1 MYGLKPVPFTES
13 LYPSRTLQNIDLFRA
28 SLTSFDGS
36 FIDWQPC
43 AKKRR
48 GNFRPGDA
56 RATQSI
62 LLACRIQ
69 QAEKLC
75 MNEFAGKIR
84 IPSGAKAYLI
94 LRV

>member
-1 MYGLKPVPFTES
+1 VPF
-13 LYPSRTLQNIDLFRA
+13 QNIDLFRG
-28 SLTSFDGS
+28 SLTFFDGS
-36 FIDWQPC
+36 FIYWRPC

-75 MNEFAGKIR
+75 MNKFAGKTR
-84 IPSGAKAYLI
+84 LPSGAKAHVDFAGFMYGLKP
-94 LRV
+94 VPFT

>member
-1 MYGLKPVPFTES
+1 L
-13 LYPSRTLQNIDLFRA
+13 N
-28 SLTSFDGS
+28 GS
-36 FIDWQPC
+36 FTYWQRR

-75 MNEFAGKIR
+75 MNEFAGITR
-84 IPSGAKAYLI
+84 IPSGAKAHLI
-94 LRV
+94 LRVLCTG